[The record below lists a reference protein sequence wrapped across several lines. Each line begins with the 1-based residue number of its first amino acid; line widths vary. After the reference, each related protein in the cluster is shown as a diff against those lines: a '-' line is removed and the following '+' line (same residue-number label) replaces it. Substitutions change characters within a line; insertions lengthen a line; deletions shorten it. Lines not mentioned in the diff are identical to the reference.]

1 MAVVCFVIDPAHR
14 RKGVARALLARVLE
28 DAARGGIRAVEAY
41 PSSRARTEGGHF
53 HGPLALYESFGFRR
67 VPGRKLVVRKDLR
80 AAAEQAPERLT
91 R

>member
-1 MAVVCFVIDPAHR
+1 MIDPAHR